1 MIVVENLNK
10 SFRSRSGRKNVL
22 NNINFTLQLGARLGI
37 TGNNGSGKS
46 TLIKIIAGA
55 EQPTSGRVYRKMR
68 TSWPLAFSGGFQGSL
83 SGIDNAKFIA
93 RIYNAE
99 ENRIVAFVRSFSELG
114 NDLKEPVKTYSS
126 GMQAR
131 LAFALTMA
139 LDFDCILIDEVISVG
154 DAHFQEK
161 CRHEILEKRKNKSII
176 LVSHHPEIVTQYCN
190 QEAILTNGSLKIFG

>member
-1 MIVVENLNK
+1 MIVVNNISK
-10 SFRSRSGRKNVL
+10 IYHSRSGPKHVLKNISFSL
-22 NNINFTLQLGARLGI
+22 KKGERLGI

-55 EQPTSGRVYRKMR
+55 ERASSGYITRRMS

-99 ENRIVAFVRSFSELG
+99 QKPLIEFVRSFSELG
-114 NDLKEPVKTYSS
+114 KDLMEPVKTYSS

-154 DAHFQEK
+154 DANFQEK
-161 CRHEILEKRKNKSII
+161 CRREILQNRANKSLI
-176 LVSHHPEIVTQYCN
+176 LVSHHPEIVSQYCN
-190 QEAILTNGSLKIFG
+190 QEATLKNGSLTFLN